1 MRKKIRLIGIFVF
14 AFGLC
19 LGENAWAKDNEKTES
34 NSVTQQGN
42 TVTGTVRDVQGPV
55 IGASVT
61 VKGTSIGTVTDVDG
75 KFSLSVGENAVLQ
88 VFYLGYI
95 TQEIAV
101 GNQTNL
107 NITLIENVQALG
119 EVVVLGYGATA
130 RKADLSAAIG
140 VVENME
146 ILKNR
151 PISNAASLLQGQIPG
166 VTVRNNGGSPTDAP
180 FVTIRGQGSR
190 GTESVLWVVDG
201 VPGAPFNFNDIESI
215 VVLKDAASAA
225 IYGSYSG
232 SAGVVMVTTKKAKS
246 GKATVTYEGSY
257 GVSNPVN
264 LPQSLTIEEER
275 QVRQTAYDAA
285 GRTIPIGWDVSK
297 NPWIGETRTDWI
309 DAITRTAPFQRH
321 NLSLSG
327 GNESMTN
334 RLSVQY
340 TDHQGILISTF
351 KKELNMRY
359 DATYK
364 IGKYVRLRED
374 FFWQTYQTRGV
385 NTDDGV
391 GGPFINAIVMPRSS
405 PVYYSDGTYGGTAPK
420 DQAYIDQYGSNF
432 ADIHGD
438 AINPVRLL
446 EAQYQFNKPNVTT
459 SSTFFEVLDPIP
471 GLKFT
476 SRFTYRLESAL
487 EKYFNY
493 KRLEVGKPNA
503 SNSVQYSAR
512 RYWKWETENTL
523 NYDKEF
529 GDHRIGAL
537 VSTTANKQRGLNFGT
552 GISLLEN
559 EDPIY
564 QYLEYGTTGMYQND
578 QYFEPD
584 NNMSLVGRLSY
595 SWKNRYFATASFR
608 RDYAGRL
615 PKGKKYGDFP
625 GVTASWKLSEEPFM
639 PKSDDFNL
647 LKLRGSWGRIGNL
660 ASVPFA
666 YGNPALTLTS
676 TGTSGMVLG
685 SNPTAVNRIAYAT
698 AVNPNLTWETSEQID
713 FGIDA
718 ELLNNRLSFSADWF
732 NKRTYN
738 LIRSQ
743 DTGWPS
749 YIGVDAKLINE
760 GEIRNTGFEFLV
772 GWNDKVGDFSYFVN
786 ATLATLKNK
795 VTDIGPVNPETG
807 EKPVW
812 LEEESFRGFINPYR
826 TIEGGPLYNYW
837 FIKSDGLFQSDTEAA
852 AYVDKDGN
860 RIQPN
865 AKAGDIKFIDQ
876 NGDGKINDED
886 RIYMG
891 AYYPDLT
898 FSLTGGFSYKDFS
911 FSLMLQGVAG
921 SKVVNGWKYTLLQES
936 YGNFNRWN
944 KILDAWP
951 ATNEVPRVTVQDDNN
966 NFGTNSD
973 WYLEDASYLRIK
985 NINAAYNLTGLLHK
999 YSPSQLKN
1007 SALSVYASIDNL
1019 YTFTKYSGMNP
1030 EVSEK
1035 GLDSGKYPVPQVFS
1049 LGIKLTF

>member
-1 MRKKIRLIGIFVF
+1 MKTGFMSLL
-14 AFGLC
+14 AGLMT
-19 LGENAWAKDNEKTES
+19 L
-34 NSVTQQGN
+34 SVYAQQGIK
-42 TVTGTVRDVQGPV
+42 V
-55 IGASVT
+55 
-61 VKGTSIGTVTDVDG
+61 IGTVKDATGVSLQGVNILLKGTTIGVTTDADG
-75 KFSLSVGENAVLQ
+75 NYTINVPDNNAALEFLYVG
-88 VFYLGYI
+88 YL
-95 TQEIAV
+95 TQEAVV
-101 GNQTNL
+101 GNRTVVDIVMIEGIEQL
-107 NITLIENVQALG
+107 NEI
-119 EVVVLGYGATA
+119 VVLGYGATA

-140 VVENME
+140 VIENID

-151 PISNAASLLQGQIPG
+151 PLSNAASLLQGQIPG

-190 GTESVLWVVDG
+190 GGEGVLWVVDG
-201 VPGAPFNFNDIESI
+201 VPGAPFNFNDIESM

-232 SAGVVMVTTKKAKS
+232 SAGVVMVTTKKAQS
-246 GKATVTYEGSY
+246 GKATVTYEGSF
-257 GVSNPVN
+257 GLSNPVN
-264 LPQSLTIEEER
+264 LPQSLTIEEQR

-297 NPWIGETRTDWI
+297 NPWIGVTRTDWI

-321 NLSLSG
+321 YLTLSG
-327 GNESMTN
+327 GNESLSN

-340 TDHQGILISTF
+340 IDHQGVLISTF
-351 KKELNMRY
+351 KKELNIRY
-359 DATYK
+359 DAAYK
-364 IGKYVRLRED
+364 IGKYIRLRED
-374 FFWQTYQTRGV
+374 FFWQTYEQRGA

-405 PVYYSDGTYGGTAPK
+405 PVYYDDGTYGGTAPK

-446 EAQYQFNKPNVTT
+446 EAQYQFNKPNIAT
-459 SSTFFEVLDPIP
+459 SSSFFEVIDPIP

-503 SNSVQYSAR
+503 ANSVTYSAR
-512 RYWKWETENTL
+512 RYWRWETENTL
-523 NYDKEF
+523 NYDKSF
-529 GDHRIGAL
+529 GGHRIGVL
-537 VSTTANKQRGLNFGT
+537 VSSTVNKQRGLNFGT
-552 GISLLEN
+552 GVSILEN

-578 QYFEPD
+578 EYHEPD
-584 NNMSLVGRLSY
+584 NNVSLVGRLSY
-595 SWKNRYFATASFR
+595 SYANRYFLTASFR

-615 PKGKKYGDFP
+615 PEGKKFGDFP
-625 GVTASWKLSEEPFM
+625 GVTASWKLSEESFM
-639 PKSDDFNL
+639 PKTDALNL
-647 LKLRGSWGRIGNL
+647 LKFRGSWGRIGNL
-660 ASVPFA
+660 ASVPFT
-666 YGNPALTLTS
+666 YGNPALTLNS
-676 TGTSGMVLG
+676 TGTSGMMLG
-685 SNPTAVNRIAYAT
+685 SNPTAVNRISYAT

-713 FGIDA
+713 FGVDV
-718 ELLNNRLSFSADWF
+718 ELLRNRLSFSADWF

-749 YIGVDAKLINE
+749 YIGVGAKLINE
-760 GEIRNTGFEFLV
+760 GEIQNTGFEFLV
-772 GWNDKVGDFSYFVN
+772 GWKDKAGDFSYFVN
-786 ATLATLKNK
+786 ATLATLKNT

-812 LEEESFRGFINPYR
+812 LEDDSFRGFIQPYR

-837 FIKSDGLFQSDTEAA
+837 FIKSDGLFQSDAEAA
-852 AYVDKDGN
+852 AYVDKEGN

-865 AKAGDIKFIDQ
+865 AKGGDIKFIDQ
-876 NGDGKINDED
+876 DGDGKINDSD

-891 AYYPDLT
+891 AYYPDVT
-898 FSLTGGFSYKDFS
+898 FSLTGGFNYKNFS
-911 FSLMLQGVAG
+911 FSLMLQGVGG

-944 KILDAWP
+944 KILEAWP
-951 ATNEVPRVTVQDDNN
+951 VTNDVPRLTVLDDNN

-973 WYLEDASYLRIK
+973 WYLEDASYMRIK
-985 NINAAYNLTGLLHK
+985 NINVAYDLSSLLHK
-999 YSPSQLKN
+999 YSPSLKSRN
-1007 SALSVYASIDNL
+1007 SALSIYVSVDNL

-1035 GLDSGKYPVPQVFS
+1035 GLDSGKYPVPQIFS
-1049 LGIKLTF
+1049 FGIKLTY